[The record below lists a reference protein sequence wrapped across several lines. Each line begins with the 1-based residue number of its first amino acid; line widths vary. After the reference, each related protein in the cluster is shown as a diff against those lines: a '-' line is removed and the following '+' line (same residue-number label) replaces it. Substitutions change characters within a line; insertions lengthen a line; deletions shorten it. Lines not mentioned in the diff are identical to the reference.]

1 MLIYAFLA
9 GRPESSLTVGSDC
22 SSTISTDEEEEGV
35 TISPSPV
42 PSSPHHHTSTPKNSA
57 DTGEIIDV
65 DLSSGTIKISLPS
78 ADDRLL
84 AGNNVC
90 EGGSVPAKDQQ
101 AKLKDQ
107 ATTSSTL
114 SPATKN
120 RLANLFKK
128 IPKFKQPARAASATA
143 VTPLVVEEPKTPS
156 MSRRGTM
163 VETSKTPSTPRTPSM
178 TRTRSASSENGF
190 NRNTSERSS
199 YRAPKGTSRYMQA
212 AEAYKHK
219 ASNAGINANNSS
231 ISSGTSTWSAASTTR
246 SRPRASI
253 TSDTFTTPLV
263 RAPRTASASPA
274 VHRKRINSLSSRD
287 KPMTTKSTNSSHN
300 SSYTNSYVPSSTH
313 STPSR
318 KPMKR
323 SQSRDYYNGGSG
335 ANATLPGEPAETDE
349 MILKRMEEILF
360 TYKSKVE
367 GRLAAEGKELPK
379 DLFNDFT
386 EHWLNS
392 TPQRC
397 KSIDTLSENSSRTS
411 DRCSSAGGKTPVLP
425 KERKESREGCSSTRI
440 PKPIFYKNSI
450 S

>member
-1 MLIYAFLA
+1 M
-9 GRPESSLTVGSDC
+9 TVGSDC
-22 SSTISTDEEEEGV
+22 SSTISTDDEEGV

-42 PSSPHHHTSTPKNSA
+42 PPTTTSISPPLTSSSNVGDNS
-57 DTGEIIDV
+57 DNIDV
-65 DLSSGTIKISLPS
+65 DLSSGTIKTPS
-78 ADDRLL
+78 VRNSKNVEDEIGSP
-84 AGNNVC
+84 AGVA
-90 EGGSVPAKDQQ
+90 SVKNQ
-101 AKLKDQ
+101 Q

-128 IPKFKQPARAASATA
+128 IPKFKQQQPAQQQNPPSRTVSNLTE
-143 VTPLVVEEPKTPS
+143 TIDHQNDHGS
-156 MSRRGTM
+156 MSRRGT
-163 VETSKTPSTPRTPSM
+163 VADASKTPTASPRTPSM

-190 NRNTSERSS
+190 NRGTSERSS

-212 AEAYKHK
+212 AEAYKQK
-219 ASNAGINANNSS
+219 SVCGNSS
-231 ISSGTSTWSAASTTR
+231 ISSGVSSTSTWSAASTTR

-253 TSDTFTTPLV
+253 TSDTFTP

-274 VHRKRINSLSSRD
+274 VHRKRVNSLSSRD
-287 KPMTTKSTNSSHN
+287 KPNVTTTNMRTPSSGGAMNYSPST
-300 SSYTNSYVPSSTH
+300 YTVSSTH
-313 STPSR
+313 STPSK

-323 SQSRDYYNGGSG
+323 SQSRDYYSRTNSGGCAANFSG
-335 ANATLPGEPAETDE
+335 GGVDGEPETDE

-367 GRLAAEGKELPK
+367 DRLAAEGKELPK
-379 DLFNDFT
+379 DIFNDFT

-392 TPQRC
+392 TPQRA
-397 KSIDTLSENSSRTS
+397 KSIDTLSENSSIRS
-411 DRCSSAGGKTPVLP
+411 HERSPGDRKTPVLP
-425 KERKESREGCSSTRI
+425 KARKESREGCSSTRI